1 MIAPQSITSNLRR
14 MSDQQLAQYAK
25 MHAND
30 PYVFPLAFQESQD
43 RKNMR
48 SEAMARQSGQMP
60 PPVVQQDLAQMMP
73 QQAPQVSQ
81 QAPQLPEEQGIGV
94 LPAQNLQSMAGGG
107 ITGEPQHFLQGGVP
121 YTRQTMLDIVNQTN
135 AQLPKP
141 IEQMSDA
148 ELNAF
153 IGDNHTVTP
162 VPVKR
167 ERYKEPDLPPAVNL
181 FGQGINYVGSGMVN
195 AANSLVNNASQR
207 AYDQNKIG
215 THVGDFF
222 TLPQSQYEK
231 KYGPQDYSGMQDY
244 PVNQTPTDNSPY
256 TQPGAN
262 NNYPQQ
268 ASTEGLGPAY
278 AQYEQK
284 DQPYVYKPPQL
295 GPAPAMG
302 GGIGSLASMGKL
314 SKQIFNPDDYKPE
327 LMRLENETRL
337 GLDSI
342 QKDRELAYAN
352 RPLLGKK
359 QEELLKAQEAK
370 EGEKLESLK
379 SMSLLDAGLSML
391 AGESPYAF
399 VNIGKGGREGLKRYT
414 EGMKEIEKARDLR
427 DQAYAH
433 IDDMRNAQLINDQDR
448 ALDSKDRAFS
458 VLQQAQ
464 QHTQSGLMNL
474 GIKKADIDQHLLT
487 TAMTE
492 QGANARAAY
501 SANTQRDIANATLSK
516 LPDSVLLPTILG
528 EGNVQKGFTVM
539 ANMKHRE
546 ELANEWAKLAYPPNG
561 MPNQEFLNKYPNAS
575 DYVKSVTG
583 QPSQNKQAVDFNQL
597 PK

>member
-73 QQAPQVSQ
+73 QQAPQIPQ
-81 QAPQLPEEQGIGV
+81 QAQLPEEQGIGT
-94 LPAQNLQSMAGGG
+94 LPAQNLQGMAGGG
-107 ITGEPQHFLQGGVP
+107 ITGENYFAGGITP
-121 YTRQTMLDIVNQTN
+121 EQMQKIVRETN

-141 IEQMSDA
+141 IEDMSPQEINAWMMQNSPNAKALQTSSTFDA
-148 ELNAF
+148 TPTGSLPRGQIAANQQLSNIANYF
-153 IGDNHTVTP
+153 GNTNTGSQRNPKPPVIAQDGTP
-162 VPVKR
+162 V
-167 ERYKEPDLPPAVNL
+167 
-181 FGQGINYVGSGMVN
+181 
-195 AANSLVNNASQR
+195 
-207 AYDQNKIG
+207 
-215 THVGDFF
+215 
-222 TLPQSQYEK
+222 
-231 KYGPQDYSGMQDY
+231 
-244 PVNQTPTDNSPY
+244 DNSAY
-256 TQPGAN
+256 TESGVT

-268 ASTEGLGPAY
+268 ASIEGLGPAY

>member
-1 MIAPQSITSNLRR
+1 
-14 MSDQQLAQYAK
+14 
-25 MHAND
+25 
-30 PYVFPLAFQESQD
+30 
-43 RKNMR
+43 
-48 SEAMARQSGQMP
+48 
-60 PPVVQQDLAQMMP
+60 
-73 QQAPQVSQ
+73 
-81 QAPQLPEEQGIGV
+81 
-94 LPAQNLQSMAGGG
+94 
-107 ITGEPQHFLQGGVP
+107 
-121 YTRQTMLDIVNQTN
+121 
-135 AQLPKP
+135 
-141 IEQMSDA
+141 
-148 ELNAF
+148 
-153 IGDNHTVTP
+153 
-162 VPVKR
+162 
-167 ERYKEPDLPPAVNL
+167 
-181 FGQGINYVGSGMVN
+181 
-195 AANSLVNNASQR
+195 
-207 AYDQNKIG
+207 
-215 THVGDFF
+215 
-222 TLPQSQYEK
+222 
-231 KYGPQDYSGMQDY
+231 
-244 PVNQTPTDNSPY
+244 
-256 TQPGAN
+256 
-262 NNYPQQ
+262 
-268 ASTEGLGPAY
+268 
-278 AQYEQK
+278 
-284 DQPYVYKPPQL
+284 
-295 GPAPAMG
+295 MG

-448 ALDSKDRAFS
+448 AMDSKERFFGT
-458 VLQQAQ
+458 LQQAK

-474 GIKKADIDQHLLT
+474 GIKSADINQHLLT

-501 SANTQRDIANATLSK
+501 SANTQREIANAQLAKPNEQMIFATM
-516 LPDSVLLPTILG
+516 LG
-528 EGNVQKGFTVM
+528 KGDPAKGYERIFD
-539 ANMKHRE
+539 AQ
-546 ELANEWAKLAYPPNG
+546 NEKAGMGIAKLYESHLTDMRKQGLEPLTES
-561 MPNQEFLNKYPNAS
+561 EFSTKMRNVVSSFQNPQQAG
-575 DYVKSVTG
+575 TG
-583 QPSQNKQAVDFNQL
+583 GKGVISFDQL

>member
-30 PYVFPLAFQESQD
+30 PYIFPLAFQESQD
-43 RKNMR
+43 RKSMR

-73 QQAPQVSQ
+73 QQAPQMPQ
-81 QAPQLPEEQGIGV
+81 QAQLPEEQGIGT
-94 LPAQNLQSMAGGG
+94 LPAQNLQGMAGGG
-107 ITGEPQHFLQGGVP
+107 ITGENHFAGGITP
-121 YTRQTMLDIVNQTN
+121 EQMQKIVRETN

-141 IEQMSDA
+141 IEDMSPQEIDA
-148 ELNAF
+148 WMMQNSPNAKALQTSSTF
-153 IGDNHTVTP
+153 DATP
-162 VPVKR
+162 TGS
-167 ERYKEPDLPPAVNL
+167 LPR
-181 FGQGINYVGSGMVN
+181 GQI
-195 AANSLVNNASQR
+195 AANQQLSNIANYFGNTNTGSQR
-207 AYDQNKIG
+207 NPKPPVIAQDG
-215 THVGDFF
+215 TSV
-222 TLPQSQYEK
+222 
-231 KYGPQDYSGMQDY
+231 
-244 PVNQTPTDNSPY
+244 DNSAY
-256 TQPGAN
+256 TESGVT

-268 ASTEGLGPAY
+268 ASIEGLGPAY

>member
-1 MIAPQSITSNLRR
+1 MIASQSITSNLRM
-14 MSDQQLAQYAK
+14 MSDAQLAQYAK

-43 RKNMR
+43 RKSMR
-48 SEAMARQSGQMP
+48 AGAMAKQSGQMP

-73 QQAPQVSQ
+73 QQAPQVPQ
-81 QAPQLPEEQGIGV
+81 QGQQVGQLPEEQGIGA
-94 LPAQNLQSMAGGG
+94 LPAQNMQGLAGGG
-107 ITGEPQHFLQGGVP
+107 ITGENHFAAGITPEQMK
-121 YTRQTMLDIVNQTN
+121 RIVRETN

-141 IEQMSDA
+141 IEEMTPQEIEAWMTQNNPNVKPSTASFDA
-148 ELNAF
+148 TPTGSLPRGQVGANQQLNA
-153 IGDNHTVTP
+153 IGNYFGNTNTSSQRNPQPQVLTQDGTP
-162 VPVKR
+162 V
-167 ERYKEPDLPPAVNL
+167 N
-181 FGQGINYVGSGMVN
+181 
-195 AANSLVNNASQR
+195 NS
-207 AYDQNKIG
+207 AY
-215 THVGDFF
+215 T
-222 TLPQSQYEK
+222 EA
-231 KYGPQDYSGMQDY
+231 
-244 PVNQTPTDNSPY
+244 
-256 TQPGAN
+256 GAL

-268 ASTEGLGPAY
+268 ASTEGLGPSA

-284 DQPYVYKPPQL
+284 ESPYVYKPPQL

-302 GGIGSLASMGKL
+302 GGLPSLASISKMGKQL
-314 SKQIFNPDDYKPE
+314 FDPNDYKPE

-352 RPLLGKK
+352 RPVLGKK

-414 EGMKEIEKARDLR
+414 EGMKEIEKAKDLR

-487 TAMTE
+487 TAITE

>member
-81 QAPQLPEEQGIGV
+81 QAPQLPEEQGIGT
-94 LPAQNLQSMAGGG
+94 LPAQNLQGMAGGG
-107 ITGEPQHFLQGGVP
+107 ITGENHFAGGITP
-121 YTRQTMLDIVNQTN
+121 EQMQKIVRETN

-141 IEQMSDA
+141 IEDMSPQEIDA
-148 ELNAF
+148 WMMQNSPNAKALQTSSTF
-153 IGDNHTVTP
+153 DATPTGSLPRGQIAANQQLSNIANYFGNTNTGSQRNPKPPVIAQDGTP
-162 VPVKR
+162 V
-167 ERYKEPDLPPAVNL
+167 
-181 FGQGINYVGSGMVN
+181 
-195 AANSLVNNASQR
+195 
-207 AYDQNKIG
+207 
-215 THVGDFF
+215 
-222 TLPQSQYEK
+222 
-231 KYGPQDYSGMQDY
+231 
-244 PVNQTPTDNSPY
+244 DNSAY
-256 TQPGAN
+256 TESGVT

-268 ASTEGLGPAY
+268 ASIEGLGPAY

>member
-73 QQAPQVSQ
+73 QQAPQVPQ
-81 QAPQLPEEQGIGV
+81 QGQQVGQLPEDQGIGA
-94 LPAQNLQSMAGGG
+94 LPAQNMQGMAGGG
-107 ITGEPQHFLQGGVP
+107 ITGENHFAAGITPEQMK
-121 YTRQTMLDIVNQTN
+121 RIVRETN

-141 IEQMSDA
+141 IEEMTPQEIEAWMTQNNPNAKPSTASFDA
-148 ELNAF
+148 TPTGSLPRGQAGAVQQLNA
-153 IGDNHTVTP
+153 IGNYFGNTNTSSQRNPQPQVLTQDGTP
-162 VPVKR
+162 V
-167 ERYKEPDLPPAVNL
+167 N
-181 FGQGINYVGSGMVN
+181 
-195 AANSLVNNASQR
+195 NS
-207 AYDQNKIG
+207 AYTEAG
-215 THVGDFF
+215 V
-222 TLPQSQYEK
+222 L
-231 KYGPQDYSGMQDY
+231 
-244 PVNQTPTDNSPY
+244 
-256 TQPGAN
+256 

-268 ASTEGLGPAY
+268 ASTEGLGPSA

-284 DQPYVYKPPQL
+284 ESPYVYKPPQL

-302 GGIGSLASMGKL
+302 GGLPSLASISKMGKQL
-314 SKQIFNPDDYKPE
+314 FDPNDYKPE

-337 GLDSI
+337 GLDSM
-342 QKDRELAYAN
+342 QKERELAYAN

-370 EGEKLESLK
+370 EGEKLDNLK
-379 SMSLLDAGLSML
+379 TMSMLDAGLSMM

-414 EGMKEIEKARDLR
+414 EGIKEIDKAKDLR

-433 IDDMRNAQLINDQDR
+433 IDDMRNAQIMNDQDR
-448 ALDSKDRAFS
+448 ALDSRERAFS
-458 VLQQAQ
+458 AVQQAA

-474 GIKKADIDQHLLT
+474 GIKSADINQHLLT

-501 SANTQRDIANATLSK
+501 SANTQRDIANANLAKPSEQMQLATMIGNGDPAKGYKMIFDAQTEKSGVTLATLYERHISDMRK
-516 LPDSVLLPTILG
+516 QGIEPLSETEFANKMRSFVSSYQNPQQAGTG
-528 EGNVQKGFTVM
+528 GKGVISF
-539 ANMKHRE
+539 
-546 ELANEWAKLAYPPNG
+546 
-561 MPNQEFLNKYPNAS
+561 
-575 DYVKSVTG
+575 D
-583 QPSQNKQAVDFNQL
+583 QL